1 MIALKTAIPVMARY
15 YLFMLFCLLNFM
27 SDNLKK

>member
-1 MIALKTAIPVMARY
+1 MTVLKTAIPDMAGY
-15 YLFMLFCLLNFM
+15 YLFMIFCLLNFM